1 MTKRPAFLLLVLLL
15 AAAPLSAQ
23 DSPPPGCNT
32 AAMGTI
38 FSSLAAGL
46 AQQELPV
53 DQAIYIIDV
62 LQDTLDALRS
72 ACEGETWSDPEAP
85 DYDSIPQGRGVDGA
99 FIIGDPA
106 APVTIVEFSDFLCP
120 ACQTYH
126 ETLRQLIRDYVA
138 TGQAR
143 FEYRMF
149 PVIDAVA
156 SPLVATLVECADTLE
171 PGSFWR
177 AHDLMFELVR
187 EGFHGLTHFTF
198 AARAGL
204 NYEELGICVN
214 EQANQVVTDSEL
226 AQELGVGSTPTIM
239 VRLGDGDLE
248 FVHDQNGNRTQGG
261 LPYFVLESIVVEAN
275 QE

>member
-1 MTKRPAFLLLVLLL
+1 MRLIILLL
-15 AAAPLSAQ
+15 ALLLTVGPLSAQ
-23 DSPPPGCNT
+23 EASPPGCNT

-38 FSSLAAGL
+38 FSSLASAL
-46 AQQELPV
+46 EQQTLPV
-53 DQAIYIIDV
+53 DQALYIIDV
-62 LQDTLDALRS
+62 LQDTLAALRS
-72 ACEGETWSDPEAP
+72 ACEGETWSDPGAP
-85 DYDSIPQGRGVDGA
+85 DYDSIHQARGADGA
-99 FIIGDPA
+99 FILGDPA

-156 SPLVATLVECADTLE
+156 SPLVATLVECADNLV

-204 NYEELGICVN
+204 DYEELAVCVN

-226 AQELGVGSTPTIM
+226 AQALGVGSTPTIM
-239 VRLGDGDLE
+239 LRHGDGDLE
-248 FVHDQNGNRTQGG
+248 FVHDQEGERVQGG